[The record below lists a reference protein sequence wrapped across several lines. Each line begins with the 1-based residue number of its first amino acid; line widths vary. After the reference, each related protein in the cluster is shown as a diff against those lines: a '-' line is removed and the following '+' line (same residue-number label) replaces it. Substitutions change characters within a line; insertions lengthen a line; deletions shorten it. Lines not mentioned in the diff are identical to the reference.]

1 MTVKV
6 LDYKG
11 QALVGLFSLLE
22 RIIKIKQYNSNTYIA
37 NNIFFSVKPIF
48 TLSYK
53 HKVHYLFFKV
63 ANYLNGI
70 NMSYLKVSINRIG
83 MHTVIFYMY
92 SHRHIEKQYTFYN
105 IMAGPLELNYQ
116 INEYIK

>member
-1 MTVKV
+1 M
-6 LDYKG
+6 
-11 QALVGLFSLLE
+11 
-22 RIIKIKQYNSNTYIA
+22 
-37 NNIFFSVKPIF
+37 PIF

-92 SHRHIEKQYTFYN
+92 SHRHIEK
-105 IMAGPLELNYQ
+105 
-116 INEYIK
+116 